1 MWYKTILPRG
11 EISNSRTKSRFLTL
25 LLMYIDFVWYKSQLY
40 EYKSHKLS
48 IYEYKSHFGSG
59 FLWYKSYLQYKLTF
73 LRCNDVF
80 KQYKRDVS
88 RYKTAFFV
96 IIAWSASRANLRDYF
111 KRIYSFLLIFTR
123 LLVFFVHYFH
133 VFFWKRRDRLSP
145 GLPGD
150 PGETVS
156 PGSPGVSR
164 VSPGL
169 PGLPGSPFRVSEWKF
184 SAKRRPGE
192 TRGLPGRPGKVGYSM
207 RVYYTT

>member
-59 FLWYKSYLQYKLTF
+59 FLWYKSHLQYKLTF

-88 RYKTAFFV
+88 RYKTTFFV
-96 IIAWSASRANLRDYF
+96 IIAWSASCANLRDYF
-111 KRIYSFLLIFTR
+111 KKIYSFLL
-123 LLVFFVHYFH
+123 VCSFFLFIISTF
-133 VFFWKRRDRLSP
+133 FFWKRKNRIYP
-145 GLPGD
+145 GIIFEFMNGNFPQ
-150 PGETVS
+150 
-156 PGSPGVSR
+156 
-164 VSPGL
+164 
-169 PGLPGSPFRVSEWKF
+169 
-184 SAKRRPGE
+184 KRRPGE

-207 RVYYTT
+207 RVYYTSSTKKQPGNNE

>member
-1 MWYKTILPRG
+1 MILPRG

-59 FLWYKSYLQYKLTF
+59 FLWYKSHLQYKLTF

-96 IIAWSASRANLRDYF
+96 IIAWSASCANFFFLRMREEYNLNDF
-111 KRIYSFLLIFTR
+111 PRFSFL
-123 LLVFFVHYFH
+123 FFDLTWQKNTGQMH
-133 VFFWKRRDRLSP
+133 VLKSSLS
-145 GLPGD
+145 
-150 PGETVS
+150 VC
-156 PGSPGVSR
+156 
-164 VSPGL
+164 
-169 PGLPGSPFRVSEWKF
+169 
-184 SAKRRPGE
+184 E
-192 TRGLPGRPGKVGYSM
+192 TRCQGEYVKLVAKIIVLSSKTIFYIYFCPQLKSNSPRVWPGGESLA
-207 RVYYTT
+207 